1 MGIEAQASG
10 FTAPG
15 AQQFY
20 IVSKLWPFY
29 SAKELVIYR

>member
-1 MGIEAQASG
+1 MGIEAQAGG

-20 IVSKLWPFY
+20 VVSKLWPFY
-29 SAKELVIYR
+29 SAEELVISR